1 MERPFA
7 WERYYPPGVSW
18 DDPIWTSSVPA
29 LLDKAVADHGDR
41 TAIEYRDREMSFID
55 LGGLVDQAAAALLAG
70 GIKRGQTL
78 ALYLPNT
85 PFHPVCFFGGL
96 KTGARIVMLS
106 PLDAPRELAYKL
118 DDSGARV
125 LITVNLGDMAQ
136 KAAGLLADG
145 HLDRVIVCDDRDLG
159 APGDGVS
166 ALPDKAGVMSWR
178 DFARGAVLPA
188 TWPAVEDGDIAL
200 LQYTGGTTGRPKG
213 AILTHANLTAATAI
227 YETWQDG
234 IGLTVPGQ
242 EKVLCYLP
250 LFHIY
255 ALTVILLRQVRSG
268 NEILM
273 RLRFDTQS
281 ALRDIEEKRATI
293 FYGVPTMWIAI
304 TNLSDIDTRDLS
316 SLRTASS
323 GGAPLPVEVGR
334 RFTEL
339 TGMRL
344 LGGWGM
350 TESSPAG
357 TNLPSEGPDK
367 PGSIGVPMPGLE
379 MGFVALDDPTREL
392 GPGETGEM
400 RIRGPNVTRGYW
412 NRPEETEAAFADGYF
427 LTGDIGYMDEDGFF
441 FLVDRKKDMILSGGF
456 NVYPQVIEQAIY
468 EHPAVA
474 EVLVIGVDDA
484 YRGQSAKAFISL
496 REGADALSLDALQA
510 FLADKVGRHEM
521 PQHLEIRDALPRT
534 AVGKL
539 SKIALRDEARAKARE
554 RNDP

>member
-7 WERYYPPGVSW
+7 WEKYYPPGVSW
-18 DDPIWTSSVPA
+18 DDPIWTSSVPD
-29 LLDKAVADHGDR
+29 LLDKAVADHGPK
-41 TAIEYRDREMSFID
+41 TAIEYRDREVSFNE
-55 LGGLVDQAAAALLAG
+55 LGGLVDQAAAALMAG
-70 GIKRGQTL
+70 GIGRDQTL

-118 DDSGARV
+118 NDSGARV
-125 LITVNLGDMAQ
+125 LITVNLGDMAE
-136 KAAGLLADG
+136 KAAGLLEDG

-159 APGDGVS
+159 ASIEAVS
-166 ALPDKAGVMSWR
+166 AIPSGPGIVTWR
-178 DFARGAVLPA
+178 DFAKGAVLPES
-188 TWPAVEDGDIAL
+188 WPAVDDSDIAL
-200 LQYTGGTTGRPKG
+200 LQYTGGTTGLPKG

-227 YETWQDG
+227 YETWQEG
-234 IGLTVPGQ
+234 IGSTVPGK

-273 RLRFDTQS
+273 RLRFDVAS
-281 ALRDIEEKRATI
+281 ALRDIEEKRATV

-304 TNLSDIDTRDLS
+304 TNLPNIETRDLT

-334 RFTEL
+334 RFTDL
-339 TGMRL
+339 TGMKL

-350 TESSPAG
+350 TESAPAG
-357 TNLPSEGPDK
+357 TNLPSDGPDK

-400 RIRGPNVTRGYW
+400 RIKGPNVTRGYW
-412 NRPEETEAAFADGYF
+412 NRPEETDAAFADGYF
-427 LTGDIGYMDEDGFF
+427 LTGDIGYRDEDGFF

-456 NVYPQVIEQAIY
+456 NVYPQIVEQAIY

-484 YRGQSAKAFISL
+484 YRGQSAKAFLSL
-496 REGADALSLDALQA
+496 REGADAFTLDDLQA
-510 FLADKVGRHEM
+510 FLADKVGKHEM

-539 SKIALRDEARAKARE
+539 SKIALRDEERAKARS
-554 RNDP
+554 RRA

>member
-29 LLDKAVADHGDR
+29 LLDKAVADHRDR
-41 TAIEYRDREMSFID
+41 TAIEYREREMSFID
-55 LGGLVDQAAAALLAG
+55 LGGLVDQAAAALMAG

-118 DDSGARV
+118 NDSGARV

-166 ALPDKAGVMSWR
+166 RLPDQAGVVSWR
-178 DFARGAVLPA
+178 EFARGAVAPDV
-188 TWPAVEDGDIAL
+188 WPEVDVEDIAL

-234 IGLTVPGQ
+234 NGSTVPGE

-304 TNLSDIDTRDLS
+304 TNLPDIDTRDLS

-339 TGMRL
+339 TGMKL

-367 PGSIGVPMPGLE
+367 PGSIGIPMPGLE
-379 MGFVALDDPTREL
+379 MGFVALDDPIREL

-474 EVLVIGVDDA
+474 EVLVIGIDDA
-484 YRGQSAKAFISL
+484 YRGQSAKAFVSL

-510 FLADKVGRHEM
+510 FLAEKVGKHEM